1 MTHTTEPQSQ
11 SLKAALFALFHIF
24 GNFVKTGDVTVI
36 VGFAGACIRFVRGE
50 PAAWRSCAGAGHGA
64 CKEKLILTSQV

>member
-1 MTHTTEPQSQ
+1 
-11 SLKAALFALFHIF
+11 
-24 GNFVKTGDVTVI
+24 VKTGDVTVI